1 MSRALAMLLVVA
13 GLAAPAL
20 AAGQTAQR
28 PIARGAR
35 PDAPLWAAAQA
46 EKAPAL
52 ELLRQLVA
60 IDSQTGDLEGA
71 KAIHRLLIP
80 RLQQL
85 GAVSVE
91 VSPSET
97 PTVADNLIA
106 VFTGKGKARILL
118 IAHLDTV
125 YPRGTVAQRP
135 LRIEG
140 ERYIGP
146 GVSDEKGGVVVGVA
160 ALGVLKSLD
169 RASYGR
175 LTLLIDGSEE
185 TGSPGSTALIKRL
198 SREHDA
204 ELNLEPGDAP
214 DVLTVWRK
222 GSANIVIDVKG
233 RAAHAGVAPGDGR
246 NAAAELVNQLG
257 KLNFPTSGAQET
269 ANLTVI
275 RAGERTNIIPDA
287 AQATI
292 NVRVRKAE
300 DFDRMQGVIA
310 ANAAKPSIDGTSV
323 QVSRATSFPPL
334 PDNPATLALAER
346 AARIY
351 GELGRTIGFGG
362 NGGASQS
369 ALAAAEGTPALDGLG
384 FVGGDFHTDK
394 EWMDAASV
402 APRIYLLARL
412 IEDLA
417 KTPPAKP

>member
-1 MSRALAMLLVVA
+1 MPRALVTLLVAA
-13 GLAAPAL
+13 GLAVPTLAAAQAPA
-20 AAGQTAQR
+20 APR
-28 PIARGAR
+28 AR

-46 EKAPAL
+46 QKGPAL
-52 ELLRQLVA
+52 DLLKQLVA

-71 KAIHRLLIP
+71 KAIHGLLIP

-91 VSPSET
+91 VSPSEN
-97 PTVADNLIA
+97 PTVADNVVA
-106 VFTGKGKARILL
+106 VFTGNGKARILL
-118 IAHLDTV
+118 IAHIDTV

-160 ALGVLKSLD
+160 ALGVLKSLN

-185 TGSPGSTALIKRL
+185 TGSPGSTNLIKRL
-198 SREHDA
+198 SREHDV

-214 DVLTVWRK
+214 DALTVWRK

-257 KLNFPTSGAQET
+257 RLNFPTSGPQET

-292 NVRVRKAE
+292 NVRVRKFE
-300 DFDRMQGVIA
+300 DFDRIQGVIA
-310 ANAAKPSIDGTSV
+310 ANAAKPSIDGTTV

-334 PDNPATLALAER
+334 PDNPATLALAQR

-351 GELGRTIGFGG
+351 GELGKTIEFGG

-369 ALAAAEGTPALDGLG
+369 ALASAEGAPALDGLG

-417 KTPPAKP
+417 KTPPTKP